1 MQRKLEEEPVH
12 RLAILTGIKQ
22 PTCLDVQEQAIL
34 YLCSKQNLFEARN
47 NTIIYENFCTPK

>member
-22 PTCLDVQEQAIL
+22 PTCLDVQEQANSLAIRV
-34 YLCSKQNLFEARN
+34 KFRD
-47 NTIIYENFCTPK
+47 F